1 MTLSRFHL
9 YNYSLRQGHALFR
22 IIPIISYTTINMS
35 LLAEEVDH
43 EHVLHIY
50 EIFHATVINNTEIII
65 DGIKG
70 CRVDISS
77 MVASN
82 TSYA

>member
-1 MTLSRFHL
+1 
-9 YNYSLRQGHALFR
+9 
-22 IIPIISYTTINMS
+22 MS

-50 EIFHATVINNTEIII
+50 EIFHATVINNTV

-82 TSYA
+82 TSYE

>member
-1 MTLSRFHL
+1 
-9 YNYSLRQGHALFR
+9 
-22 IIPIISYTTINMS
+22 MS

-43 EHVLHIY
+43 EHILHIY
-50 EIFHATVINNTEIII
+50 KIFHATVINNTEIII

-82 TSYA
+82 TSYE